1 MDAFRGGYPETI
13 IGLYAHVQIR
23 HGVDLPEYIL
33 VPEQSAPT
41 TQKHHHPRAEG
52 TCLSPS
58 AHALSHW
65 PRPKYVQPS
74 RRMFD
79 ALRHTLL

>member
-1 MDAFRGGYPETI
+1 MDAFRGGHPETI

-23 HGVDLPEYIL
+23 HGVDLPEHTP
-33 VPEQSAPT
+33 VPEQSTPT
-41 TQKHHHPRAEG
+41 TQNHHHHTRAEG
-52 TCLSPS
+52 ICLSPS

-65 PRPKYVQPS
+65 PKHVQPS